1 MAGKAFGVIKYGIAS
16 HLLMGVVASQTT
28 YAIVLR
34 VVTSAVRKPIGLEA
48 NVANALHARYHH
60 LRPGAVTRAAE
71 IRHSL
76 GIEPSRIQDVSKILA
91 ELFLPDGGNVLPT
104 RTMTTFTG
112 DARNELLDLQA

>member
-1 MAGKAFGVIKYGIAS
+1 
-16 HLLMGVVASQTT
+16 
-28 YAIVLR
+28 
-34 VVTSAVRKPIGLEA
+34 
-48 NVANALHARYHH
+48 
-60 LRPGAVTRAAE
+60 VTRAAE